1 MIDKEPPKIEF
12 PCEYPIKVMG
22 EANALFHQHVLD
34 IMDKH
39 AAGFDR
45 SKVSVRDSKKG
56 RWQSITITITA
67 TGSSQLE
74 DIFNELK
81 YNSLVKMVL

>member
-1 MIDKEPPKIEF
+1 MINKEPPKIEF

-22 EANALFHQHVLD
+22 EASALFHQHVLGT
-34 IMDKH
+34 MDKY

-45 SKVSVRDSKKG
+45 SKVAVRDSKKG

-74 DIFNELK
+74 DIFKELK
-81 YNSLVKMVL
+81 SNSLVKMVL

>member
-22 EANALFHQHVLD
+22 EANALFHQHVLG

-56 RWQSITITITA
+56 RWQSITIIITA
-67 TGSSQLE
+67 TGSSQLA
-74 DIFNELK
+74 DIFKELK
-81 YNSLVKMVL
+81 SNSLVKMVL

>member
-74 DIFNELK
+74 DIFKELK
-81 YNSLVKMVL
+81 SNSLVKMVL

>member
-1 MIDKEPPKIEF
+1 MINKEPPKIEF

-34 IMDKH
+34 TMDKH

-74 DIFNELK
+74 DIFKELK
-81 YNSLVKMVL
+81 SNSLVKMVL

>member
-1 MIDKEPPKIEF
+1 MIKKEPPKIEF

-22 EANALFHQHVLD
+22 EANALFHQHVLGV
-34 IMDKH
+34 MDKY

-67 TGSSQLE
+67 TGSGQLA
-74 DIFNELK
+74 DIFKELK
-81 YNSLVKMVL
+81 SNSLVKMVL